1 MTKKV
6 KARLCELAPAARGSQ
21 EARFTQLL
29 VFAFYLMFVQSHC
42 TLLKWWESNNLITQ
56 PPGPSPEFLIQL
68 YSIPEFPISLLP
80 AALAQVMNRQISLLK
95 SS

>member
-29 VFAFYLMFVQSHC
+29 VFAFYLMFIMSKH
-42 TLLKWWESNNLITQ
+42 TFLLYLGGYTNITQ
-56 PPGPSPEFLIQL
+56 GS
-68 YSIPEFPISLLP
+68 
-80 AALAQVMNRQISLLK
+80 
-95 SS
+95 